1 MTRYGAIRQGDSHT
15 GGGVMLEA
23 SGFPIIDKN
32 HCLMGDRAFCPT
44 HGGSFPLVSGGAP
57 DFMVMG
63 RMAVYEPAKLACGLY
78 GHFYVPRGF
87 RQGGWKRCTVRRSNG
102 NGGGHW
108 SRCARF

>member
-1 MTRYGAIRQGDSHT
+1 
-15 GGGVMLEA
+15 MLEA

-63 RMAVYEPAKLACGLY
+63 RMAVYEPAKLACG
-78 GHFYVPRGF
+78 
-87 RQGGWKRCTVRRSNG
+87 CTVIFTCREVFARVDGSGAQSAGAMGMAAAIGHVAQGSNDAAK
-102 NGGGHW
+102 H
-108 SRCARF
+108 AYD